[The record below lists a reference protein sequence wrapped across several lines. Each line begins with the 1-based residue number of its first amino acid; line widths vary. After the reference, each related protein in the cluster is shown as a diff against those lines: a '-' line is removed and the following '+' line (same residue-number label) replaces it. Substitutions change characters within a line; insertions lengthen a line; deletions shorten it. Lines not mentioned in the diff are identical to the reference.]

1 MKHLAFSLSLVYI
14 TMGAMHLYT
23 TRRIIHGCSDV
34 IAEKYMVLFCL
45 AQFSRDLY
53 FDAEFLW
60 WAV

>member
-1 MKHLAFSLSLVYI
+1 
-14 TMGAMHLYT
+14 MHLYT